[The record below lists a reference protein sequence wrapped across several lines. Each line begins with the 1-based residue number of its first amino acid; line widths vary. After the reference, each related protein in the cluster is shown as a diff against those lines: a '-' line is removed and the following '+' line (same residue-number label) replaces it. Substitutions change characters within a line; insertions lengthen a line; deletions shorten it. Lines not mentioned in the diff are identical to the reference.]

1 MFGGEL
7 LLAWH
12 VATTKPFSEMI
23 AEEALKQKG
32 FQPFN
37 PKCYSVRVVKGRRTW
52 TERCYMPGYI
62 FIRFD
67 SVDDRWPVINNTRG
81 IRSLLYSAVE
91 KPAPLREAVMQS
103 IIDRCNG
110 DGVVKEEELDLALT
124 KVIPIGTMVR
134 LLEGPFQGF
143 SGPVIARQSDRVK
156 VMLSLFG
163 RPTETKVD
171 LKSLELA

>member
-1 MFGGEL
+1 M
-7 LLAWH
+7 LAWH

-23 AEEALKQKG
+23 AEDELKRKG

-37 PKCYSVRVVKGRRTW
+37 PKCVSLRINKGRRTW

-67 SVDDRWPVINNTRG
+67 ASEDRWPIINSTRG
-81 IRSLLYSAVE
+81 IRSLLYSTVE
-91 KPAPLREAVMQS
+91 KPAPLREAAMQL

-110 DGVVKEEELDLALT
+110 DTVREEELDLELT

-134 LLEGPFQGF
+134 LFDGPFAGF
-143 SGPVIARQSDRVK
+143 TGRVKWRHADRVK
-156 VMLSLFG
+156 VVLSLFG
-163 RPTETKVD
+163 RATEATVD
-171 LKSLELA
+171 VKAIERV